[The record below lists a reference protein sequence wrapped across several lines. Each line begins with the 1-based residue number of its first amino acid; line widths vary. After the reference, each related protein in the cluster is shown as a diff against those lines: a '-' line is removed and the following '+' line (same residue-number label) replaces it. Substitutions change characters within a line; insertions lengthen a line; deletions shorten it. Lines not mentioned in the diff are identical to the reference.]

1 MSLLSGEHPLS
12 NEALLLAARAAEA
25 ACSLRSH
32 AATIMNRRSR
42 APRR

>member
-1 MSLLSGEHPLS
+1 MFDPPP
-12 NEALLLAARAAEA
+12 NEALLLAATLAEA

-32 AATIMNRRSR
+32 AATSISRRSR